1 MRNHSSEIVT
11 EKGNPGQNRIF
22 YGWWIV
28 VVATF
33 ISVITSG
40 IGFYSHGVILDPIQN
55 RFGWSKGVISTAIS
69 LNFVIIGIMG
79 LFISRPIEKYG
90 PRQVMVMGSI
100 IAGIAFALLGTV
112 KELWHLYALY
122 ILMAMGWS
130 GTSLL
135 PINTVIT
142 NWFIRRR
149 GFAMSITMMGM
160 SLGGIILVPLS
171 TYLIACLGLR
181 TALFILGMLVL
192 VFIIPLTLL
201 VIKQQPSD
209 VGQFPDGT
217 PLQSTLEQ
225 DAVTAHFMASQQ
237 RAWTRRQAMGTLPFW
252 SIVVAFLF
260 ALTGQMAYLT
270 HQISFL
276 SLTLGRAGAATAVSI
291 TAAASIMGRLVV
303 GLVADR
309 CDKRYVTI
317 VLWAIQILAMLSM
330 AYSDHVIVL
339 YLGTFVFGLVM
350 GSILLMQ
357 PLLTGECFG
366 MVSFATVYGLMGVFV
381 FSGAAMGPTIAGI
394 LYDSMGSYRVALTFF
409 AALTFLAIFAVLFAR
424 PPGRNKKTPAHG

>member
-11 EKGNPGQNRIF
+11 EKGEPGQSRIF

-28 VVATF
+28 LVATW

-40 IGFYSHGVILDPIQN
+40 IGFYCHGVILDPIQN
-55 RFGWSKGVISTAIS
+55 RFGWSKGIISTAIS

-79 LFISRPIEKYG
+79 FFISRPIDKYG
-90 PRQVMVMGSI
+90 PRQVMVIGSI
-100 IAGIAFALLGTV
+100 IAGIAFVLLGHI
-112 KELWHLYALY
+112 KEIWHLYAVY

-130 GTSLL
+130 GISLL

-171 TYLIACLGLR
+171 TYLISCLGLR
-181 TALFILGMLVL
+181 TALFILGVLVL
-192 VFIIPLTLL
+192 VGIIPLTLL

-209 VGQFPDGT
+209 IGQLPDGM
-217 PLQSTLEQ
+217 PSQSTSEQ
-225 DAVTAHFMASQQ
+225 ETVRAHFMASQQ
-237 RAWTRRQAMGTLPFW
+237 RVWTRRQAMGTLPFW

-309 CDKRYVTI
+309 HDKRYVTI
-317 VLWAIQILAMLSM
+317 VLWAIQIIAMLSL

-350 GSILLMQ
+350 GSIMLMQ
-357 PLLTGECFG
+357 PLLTSECFG
-366 MVSFATVYGLMGVFV
+366 MVSFATVSGLMGVFV

-394 LYDSMGSYRVALTFF
+394 IYDSTGSYRMALSLF
-409 AALTFLAIFAVLFAR
+409 AALTFLATLAVLFAK
-424 PPGRNKKTPAHG
+424 PPGRQKKTPAH